1 MDRLKSWIQL
11 KNAPDVGYQ
20 TAAKLT
26 ETFGEPSFWDAS
38 ILQQAYEQKYIQRTT
53 LDWLT
58 ARQDPSGWQGI
69 CKYLDKYDISYCTY
83 LDADYPAQL
92 KNIYAPPLILYYRG
106 NLQTALRDWNL
117 GVVGTRKPSPY
128 GKSMT
133 EMLVET
139 IAQAGVGII
148 SGFAYGID
156 TAAHTAALKAN
167 GYTIGVLA
175 HGLEQIYPPQ
185 NRELADRVLD
195 KGALV
200 SEYEPGCKIEAW
212 NFPTRNRII
221 SALSHGV
228 WVVEGNITSG
238 ALLTAK
244 YAIEQNRELYAL
256 PGQINIPNAQGPNHL
271 IKNGAKLV
279 TNAEDILNDFDLNQT
294 VPEQTDLF
302 PVLSQNEQTI
312 YSLFQSEQRELGF
325 DDLLMQ
331 TGLAIGQLSIVL
343 LNLELKGLLIKTHGS
358 LFALR

>member
-1 MDRLKSWIQL
+1 
-11 KNAPDVGYQ
+11 
-20 TAAKLT
+20 
-26 ETFGEPSFWDAS
+26 
-38 ILQQAYEQKYIQRTT
+38 
-53 LDWLT
+53 
-58 ARQDPSGWQGI
+58 
-69 CKYLDKYDISYCTY
+69 
-83 LDADYPAQL
+83 
-92 KNIYAPPLILYYRG
+92 
-106 NLQTALRDWNL
+106 
-117 GVVGTRKPSPY
+117 
-128 GKSMT
+128 MT
-133 EMLVET
+133 ELLVET

-185 NRELADRVLD
+185 NRELADRVLA

-228 WVVEGNITSG
+228 LVVEGNITSG

-279 TNAEDILNDFDLNQT
+279 TNAEDILNDFDLNQA

-312 YSLFQSEQRELGF
+312 YSMFQHEQRELGF
-325 DDLLMQ
+325 DDLLVR